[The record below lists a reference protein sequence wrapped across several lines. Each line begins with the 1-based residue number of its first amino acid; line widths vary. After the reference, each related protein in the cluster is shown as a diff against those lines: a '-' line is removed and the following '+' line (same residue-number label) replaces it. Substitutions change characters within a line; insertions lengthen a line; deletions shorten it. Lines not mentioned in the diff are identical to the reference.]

1 MQRAFVSAAARAGL
15 ALLVVLVLPNA
26 LVLASS
32 DYVITP
38 SGQRISGIFEGL
50 RPSAFM
56 LKYARRRSS
65 ARREK
70 WFLDERKLDAHLGAQ
85 LALACVNSGCQPDT
99 LCADHYQKFD
109 DSSGCIESPR
119 GPVRCHLRT
128 PLQTPQPHPIAKVL
142 TIAFADCTAVRMRRN
157 ALIRRQTCS
166 GAWCILPPKSGTRS

>member
-109 DSSGCIESPR
+109 DSSGCIESPP
-119 GPVRCHLRT
+119 GAC
-128 PLQTPQPHPIAKVL
+128 PLPLKNAT
-142 TIAFADCTAVRMRRN
+142 TDTTA
-157 ALIRRQTCS
+157 ASYSQ
-166 GAWCILPPKSGTRS
+166 GAYDSFCGLYCCEDAQECPNP